1 MKSNPY
7 TLLFGKEPS
16 EIISRM
22 QTENEI
28 IESFSATPPSQQ
40 IAMITGVRGAG
51 KTVFMTNV
59 LNQLKK
65 DKQWICVELNPERD
79 LLLGLAAKLSSN
91 PELSQIFYQAQINLS
106 FFHIG
111 VEIKNTPPI
120 TDIETALSKMLE
132 SLKKKGKRVLVSID
146 EVTNTQQI
154 REFASA
160 FQILIRQDLPIFLL
174 MTGLYQNIYEIQNEK
189 TLTFLYRAPKIH
201 LKALN
206 LSAIAHNYQNN
217 FHCDEVQARHMAQL
231 TKGYSF
237 AFQVLGYLTWKYNGD
252 YQKALPE
259 FQQYLEEYVYEKMW
273 SECSAIDKKVLV
285 AMVKTPSDAIIDI
298 RKTLS
303 MTTNQF
309 NPYRKRLIQKG
320 LINGSERGHI
330 TLTLPLFDAFI
341 QNNFYEN

>member
-1 MKSNPY
+1 
-7 TLLFGKEPS
+7 
-16 EIISRM
+16 
-22 QTENEI
+22 
-28 IESFSATPPSQQ
+28 
-40 IAMITGVRGAG
+40 
-51 KTVFMTNV
+51 
-59 LNQLKK
+59 
-65 DKQWICVELNPERD
+65 
-79 LLLGLAAKLSSN
+79 
-91 PELSQIFYQAQINLS
+91 
-106 FFHIG
+106 
-111 VEIKNTPPI
+111 
-120 TDIETALSKMLE
+120 MLE

-237 AFQVLGYLTWKYNGD
+237 AFQVLGYLTWKYNGY
-252 YQKALPE
+252 YQ
-259 FQQYLEEYVYEKMW
+259 
-273 SECSAIDKKVLV
+273 
-285 AMVKTPSDAIIDI
+285 IIDI

-320 LINGSERGHI
+320 LIDGSERCHI